1 MIYNKRIF
9 QKCAICGS
17 VVLISG
23 IVFSLLW
30 YGILCFLQWKI
41 VDIGQEGVGTRL
53 ILLGT
58 FIIGTGIGSVVSAH
72 ILNYI
77 EDMYEQKRNN

>member
-9 QKCAICGS
+9 KQCTICGS
-17 VVLISG
+17 VVSISG
-23 IVFSLLW
+23 IVFSLLC

-41 VDIGQEGVGTRL
+41 IDIGQDGVGTRL
-53 ILLGT
+53 ILLGA
-58 FIIGTGIGSVVSAH
+58 FIIGTGIGSVVSTH

-77 EDMYEQKRNN
+77 RGMYE

>member
-17 VVLISG
+17 VVSISG
-23 IVFSLLW
+23 IVFSLLC

-41 VDIGQEGVGTRL
+41 IDIGQDGVGTRL
-53 ILLGT
+53 ILLGA
-58 FIIGTGIGSVVSAH
+58 FIIGTGIGSVVSTH

-77 EDMYEQKRNN
+77 RGMYE